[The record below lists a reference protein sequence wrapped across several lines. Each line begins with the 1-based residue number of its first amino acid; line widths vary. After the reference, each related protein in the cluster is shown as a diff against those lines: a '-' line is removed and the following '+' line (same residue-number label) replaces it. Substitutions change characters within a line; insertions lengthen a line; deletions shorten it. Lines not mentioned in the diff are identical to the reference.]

1 MKLSTVALLTGI
13 AVAASGFSLPV
24 HAQSQI
30 SGSYHTETQA
40 PTLDALLAPI
50 ALYPDTILTHI
61 LIASTYP
68 LEVVA
73 ADRWRQDNLH
83 LSDDA
88 VARSIEKYNWDPS
101 VKALVLFTD
110 VLHTMAEDLSWLDA
124 LGQQVLASQSE
135 VLSRVQVL
143 RQQAL
148 AAGNL
153 QSNRYQQVTHTH
165 SAIVIHP
172 VSRHTVY
179 LPYYDTRVIYGAH
192 WRHHPP
198 TYWHRPAHY
207 HRRAGFYWSP
217 GIHFSAIFDFGAIH
231 WAKRYVVVNRQ
242 GPRHYRYHSPVKR
255 VKVKDYQRWQPQH
268 RTIRKHST
276 RVVRQADVSRF
287 HKSPRVTQSK
297 RVTTADTYPSAQRP
311 AAVKRVAKSDYHSAN
326 KQVHKPVNKQVN
338 NQSTPTVRKPHVR
351 SQQQVTRSTQKVRH
365 QRSANR
371 HRDGRTIKRHTE
383 R

>member
-13 AVAASGFSLPV
+13 AVVTSGFSVPV
-24 HAQSQI
+24 QAQSQV
-30 SGSYHTETQA
+30 STSYSTEAQA
-40 PTLDALLAPI
+40 PSLDALLAPI
-50 ALYPDTILTHI
+50 ALYPDTVLTHI

-83 LSDDA
+83 LSDEA
-88 VARSIEKYNWDPS
+88 VARSIEKYDWDPS
-101 VKALVLFTD
+101 VKALVLFSD

-143 RQQAL
+143 RQQAM

-153 QSNRYQQVTHTH
+153 HTNRYQQVTHSH
-165 SAIVIHP
+165 STIVIHP
-172 VSRHTVY
+172 VSPHTVY

-192 WRHHPP
+192 WRHRQP

-207 HRRAGFYWSP
+207 HRSAGFYWSP

-231 WAKRYVVVNRQ
+231 WSKRYVVVNRHSA
-242 GPRHYRYHSPVKR
+242 RNYRYHSPVKR
-255 VKVKDYQRWQPQH
+255 VKVKDYQRWQPQQ
-268 RTIRKHST
+268 RSLRKRSAP
-276 RVVRQADVSRF
+276 VVRSADVSRF
-287 HKSPRVTQSK
+287 HKSPRVITQPK
-297 RVTTADTYPSAQRP
+297 RINTTDTYQKAQRP
-311 AAVKRVAKSDYHSAN
+311 AVVKRVDKSNYHSAN
-326 KQVHKPVNKQVN
+326 QPGNKPVIKQP
-338 NQSTPTVRKPHVR
+338 TPTVRKPHVR
-351 SQQQVTRSTQKVRH
+351 NQSTTARPTQKARPQRST
-365 QRSANR
+365 NR